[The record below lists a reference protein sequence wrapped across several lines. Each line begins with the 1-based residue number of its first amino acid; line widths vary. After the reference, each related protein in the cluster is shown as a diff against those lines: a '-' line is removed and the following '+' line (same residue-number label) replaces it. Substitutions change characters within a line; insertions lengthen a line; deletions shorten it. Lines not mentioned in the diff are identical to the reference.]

1 MDNMQKIEEYI
12 AKTEIKSCFFG
23 GYNKTDVHNLLKA
36 VIGMFEETLK
46 EQQEK
51 DEKRA
56 AELLAE
62 VDAVKATA
70 EENAK
75 MADVLIVD
83 LNKTIVSLTE
93 HIEKSEEK
101 MGNVQKALSD
111 LLEMMNE

>member
-1 MDNMQKIEEYI
+1 
-12 AKTEIKSCFFG
+12 
-23 GYNKTDVHNLLKA
+23 
-36 VIGMFEETLK
+36 
-46 EQQEK
+46 
-51 DEKRA
+51 
-56 AELLAE
+56 
-62 VDAVKATA
+62 
-70 EENAK
+70 